1 MDIEAFFKNQDVKK
15 WAKWGGSA
23 VVAIWIVREI
33 FMMTMFHSMFSFVT
47 GGINSQEMAMKS
59 MQEHSDQHMQEVE
72 AGMQKVTQGM
82 SDRADEMI
90 QKLEKFKKDFAKSD
104 EVVEALKHARE
115 NQEKFSNEVSQYM
128 HEKIQQSAIDAEK
141 ESKAFVDRIAREEN
155 QINKMKSREP
165 KQGWVKKDGE

>member
-1 MDIEAFFKNQDVKK
+1 MNIEAFFKNQEVKK
-15 WAKWGGSA
+15 WAKWGSGI
-23 VVAIWIVREI
+23 VLAIWIVREI

-47 GGINSQEMAMKS
+47 GGINSQEAAMKS
-59 MQEHSDQHMQEVE
+59 MQSRSDQHMQEVE
-72 AGMQKVTQGM
+72 AGMQQITQGM
-82 SDRADEMI
+82 SDRADEMY

-155 QINKMKSREP
+155 QANQHR
-165 KQGWVKKDGE
+165 KQSNGWVKKDAE